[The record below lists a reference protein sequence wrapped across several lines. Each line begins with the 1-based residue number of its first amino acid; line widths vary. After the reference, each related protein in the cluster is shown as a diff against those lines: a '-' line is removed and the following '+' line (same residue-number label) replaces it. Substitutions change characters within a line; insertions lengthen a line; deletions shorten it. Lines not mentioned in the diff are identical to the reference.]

1 MSVVSKLSP
10 RDRQLA
16 GRLGRMGIRKPF
28 LTVAAL
34 RKADIKPQTAVALLR
49 KESGG
54 GRHVFGHDHGSNL
67 PDRPPYSGHNV
78 TERRARLLFASRF
91 SNGVAETQLTSRS
104 FVQIARR
111 RGGEWRPFANMWTG
125 FELLGNLIREHG
137 VQDGAARYNG
147 GDSPVGERN
156 GAAYGRDFV
165 RQRNHAERE
174 LREAG
179 FSV

>member
-1 MSVVSKLSP
+1 MSVVSKLSS

-16 GRLGRMGIRKPF
+16 RRLARMGIRKPF
-28 LTVAAL
+28 VTVAAL
-34 RKADIKPQTAVALLR
+34 RKAHIKPQTAVALLR

-78 TERRARLLFASRF
+78 TERRAKLLFASPF
-91 SNGVAETQLTSRS
+91 SNGVAETQLTSKS

-111 RGGEWRPFANMWTG
+111 RGGEWRPFINMWTG
-125 FELLGNLIREHG
+125 FELLGTLIRDHG

-147 GDSPVGERN
+147 GNSSLGERN

-165 RQRNHAERE
+165 TQRNHAERE

-179 FSV
+179 FKV

>member
-16 GRLGRMGIRKPF
+16 RRLSRMGIQKPF

-34 RKADIKPQTAVALLR
+34 RRADIKPQTAVALLR

-78 TERRARLLFASRF
+78 TERRARLLFASPF
-91 SNGVAETQLTSRS
+91 SNGVAETQLTSKS
-104 FVQIARR
+104 FVETARR
-111 RGGEWRPFANMWTG
+111 RGGEWRPLINMWTG
-125 FELLGNLIREHG
+125 FEHLGNLIRAHG
-137 VQDGAARYNG
+137 VQHGAARYNG
-147 GDSPVGERN
+147 GDSPLGESN

-165 RQRNHAERE
+165 TQRNRAESE

-179 FSV
+179 FDV

>member
-16 GRLGRMGIRKPF
+16 RGLGRMGIQNPF

-34 RKADIKPQTAVALLR
+34 RKADVKPQTAVALLR

-54 GRHVFGHDHGSNL
+54 GRHVFGHDHGSGL
-67 PDRPPYSGHNV
+67 PDRPPYSGHKV
-78 TERRARLLFASRF
+78 TERRARLLFDSPF
-91 SNGVAETQLTSRS
+91 SNGVAETQLTSKD

-111 RGGEWRPFANMWTG
+111 RGGEWRPYINMWTG
-125 FELLGNLIREHG
+125 FEHLGNLIREHG
-137 VQDGAARYNG
+137 VQLGAARYNG
-147 GDSPVGERN
+147 GDSSLGESN

-165 RQRNHAERE
+165 TQRNRSERE

-179 FSV
+179 FKV

>member
-1 MSVVSKLSP
+1 M
-10 RDRQLA
+10 A
-16 GRLGRMGIRKPF
+16 IRHPF

-78 TERRARLLFASRF
+78 TEHRARLLFASPF
-91 SNGVAETQLTSRS
+91 SNGVAETQITSKS
-104 FVQIARR
+104 FVEIARR
-111 RGGEWRPFANMWTG
+111 RGGEWRPFINMWTG
-125 FELLGNLIREHG
+125 FELLGNLIRDHG
-137 VQDGAARYNG
+137 VEHGAARYNG
-147 GDSPVGERN
+147 GDSPLGERN
-156 GAAYGRDFV
+156 GTAYGRDFV
-165 RQRNHAERE
+165 TQRNHAGRE

-179 FSV
+179 FNV